1 MDPSVPEDNAL
12 DEIPLQSRGALID
25 LERETMPILPR
36 RFHALVRQA
45 LSGHL
50 TEMQGVPDLNKHVIA
65 WTVSYVLGDYAH
77 VIERLDTVYRH
88 LNPGALPYREENDLA
103 DFNPHSVR
111 RPRAPEPAQ
120 ATKEERSAKFP
131 SKDFPAGKG
140 GKAPPK
146 GVPGKKSRR
155 SKGPPPPPKPDFQQR
170 ILF

>member
-1 MDPSVPEDNAL
+1 M
-12 DEIPLQSRGALID
+12 
-25 LERETMPILPR
+25 RETMPILPR

-65 WTVSYVLGDYAH
+65 WTVSYVLGDRAH

-88 LNPGALPYREENDLA
+88 LNPGALPYREQVDLPSEVPLQSREF
-103 DFNPHSVR
+103 DPHAVR
-111 RPRAPEPAQ
+111 RPTAVPKE

-146 GVPGKKSRR
+146 GVPGKKKVRR
-155 SKGPPPPPKPDFQQR
+155 SKGPPSPPKPDFQQR

>member
-1 MDPSVPEDNAL
+1 MD
-12 DEIPLQSRGALID
+12 SRSAPVSEAHEAHEH

-65 WTVSYVLGDYAH
+65 WTVSYVLGDRAH

-88 LNPGALPYREENDLA
+88 LNPGALPYRDEMDLPSFDPLA
-103 DFNPHSVR
+103 VR
-111 RPRAPEPAQ
+111 RPRPPDPSAP
-120 ATKEERSAKFP
+120 KKFP
-131 SKDFPAGKG
+131 SKDYPAGKG
-140 GKAPPK
+140 GKPPPK
-146 GVPGKKSRR
+146 GTPRKPKSQ
-155 SKGPPPPPKPDFQQR
+155 KAPPPPKPDFQQR